1 LHHANAKADARAD
14 EFGGGKGTK
23 AKQRT
28 SDILRIRRPVL
39 NAVIRMGWQVAAA
52 DGGAM
57 SRSANR
63 TTAGPGHRTEILS
76 VRGELDLATAGSLYR
91 RGHAAIGRHTRL
103 LLLDLTGLFFCD
115 ASGLTAFVRI
125 ANEADAAGCRYG
137 LIAPQP
143 PVAKMLRIT
152 GLHQRLHVYATID
165 QARQHPTPLT
175 ATAPSR

>member
-1 LHHANAKADARAD
+1 
-14 EFGGGKGTK
+14 
-23 AKQRT
+23 
-28 SDILRIRRPVL
+28 
-39 NAVIRMGWQVAAA
+39 
-52 DGGAM
+52 M

-91 RGHAAIGRHTRL
+91 RGHAAMGRHTRL

-175 ATAPSR
+175 ATAPAGKGTATAPAGTVGGVEHRAEHGHPEKSRRPGHPQPSQGPPRPGACAAT